1 MEKYAHG
8 NVYIFEFINC
18 QFKTDN
24 MQASW
29 ICLSRFVK
37 KNFYEFNVSF
47 LSNNIYTSQ
56 LIYILRHFF
65 GIKYSL
71 AEVSDIVDL

>member
-1 MEKYAHG
+1 MHIAHG
-8 NVYIFEFINC
+8 NVYIFEFIDC

-37 KNFYEFNVSF
+37 KTFMNLMF
-47 LSNNIYTSQ
+47 L
-56 LIYILRHFF
+56 F
-65 GIKYSL
+65 
-71 AEVSDIVDL
+71 